1 MPESVQEQTIS
12 KQYGSPIPD
21 SALPLDYD
29 RRIVM
34 DSTGCCSIAFFEKHS
49 KEVLDYFI
57 DAMKWL
63 EPRELI
69 IGASAWCEPDTLV
82 ATRVEYAS
90 TGAVVWLAGG
100 GDNERQTVN
109 VQVSTSLGKI
119 KIVRFVIETQGT
131 ADMFALITAEDNEV
145 TVGSNVPPA
154 PEPAAHVVAYPSSIT
169 FPETA
174 AVSGQVLKIDEASD
188 PNTLYAGQSWVFI
201 PNSETTE
208 DINGQSV
215 VLKAWYRIS

>member
-12 KQYGSPIPD
+12 KHYGSPIPD

-49 KEVLDYFI
+49 KEVLDYFV

-69 IGASAWCEPDTLV
+69 IGASAWCEPETLV
-82 ATRVEYAS
+82 ATRIEYAS
-90 TGAVVWLAGG
+90 TGVIIWLAGG

-119 KIVRFVIETQGT
+119 KLVQFVVQTIGVSSELTLVIVDDD
-131 ADMFALITAEDNEV
+131 AV
-145 TVGSNVPPA
+145 TVGPNEY
-154 PEPAAHVVAYPSSIT
+154 PEPNPDLEPILNAYPSSIK
-169 FPETA
+169 FPITA
-174 AVSGQVLKIDEASD
+174 AVSVSRLRLSCLKMTVQTRRTSTVFRLHSHFFKQTTVPNAVLLVSS
-188 PNTLYAGQSWVFI
+188 LS
-201 PNSETTE
+201 
-208 DINGQSV
+208 
-215 VLKAWYRIS
+215 